1 MLPSYK
7 SNGVERFFL
16 SALLSFPCTAQY
28 QYHNLIA
35 VEIVNHTHIKRQ
47 EVAFSLDILTN
58 RELSIQNVPES
69 NFIQ

>member
-1 MLPSYK
+1 MTSHSQCCLTY
-7 SNGVERFFL
+7 
-16 SALLSFPCTAQY
+16 
-28 QYHNLIA
+28 LIA

-47 EVAFSLDILTN
+47 EVAFSLGTLTN